1 MANLDRLHEQSE
13 LLRSDYERSVVECT
27 AARSEQD
34 RLYAESE
41 RLAVRMR
48 EMDVK
53 SENLREKL
61 RTTEAAAADAESG
74 AAVVRTQL
82 ANNAETLLRLQREI
96 GEQKERAGGL
106 SRQVGEHRAR
116 IESIAAERRALAD
129 RAEELRRSEAE
140 NASGMDEQNKRLSA
154 MLAHESELNRYAHRE
169 PHGDHA
175 SWRKTARRWKSA
187 LCRQRK
193 SSPPR
198 SGRTRKPGASHG
210 REEAPE

>member
-1 MANLDRLHEQSE
+1 
-13 LLRSDYERSVVECT
+13 
-27 AARSEQD
+27 
-34 RLYAESE
+34 
-41 RLAVRMR
+41 MR

-53 SENLREKL
+53 SEDLREKL

-96 GEQKERAGGL
+96 GEQKERAGGYPVRSGSTAHA
-106 SRQVGEHRAR
+106 SRASPPNGARWPTAQRNSAAARRKTPPAWTNRTSVSPPCSRMRVSSPVRSPRA
-116 IESIAAERRALAD
+116 A
-129 RAEELRRSEAE
+129 RRS
-140 NASGMDEQNKRLSA
+140 RFL
-154 MLAHESELNRYAHRE
+154 
-169 PHGDHA
+169 
-175 SWRKTARRWKSA
+175 RKTARRWKSA

-198 SGRTRKPGASHG
+198 AEGRGSLGASHG